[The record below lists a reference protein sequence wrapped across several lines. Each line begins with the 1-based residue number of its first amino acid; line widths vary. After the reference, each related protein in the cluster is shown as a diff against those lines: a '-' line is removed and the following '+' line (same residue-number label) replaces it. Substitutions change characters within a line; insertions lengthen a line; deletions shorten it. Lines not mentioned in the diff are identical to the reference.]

1 MKIGPYT
8 VTSPLALTHDEA
20 ARLIQR
26 LPHTLAQ
33 TTKTLGGRGSLQF
46 IDGIAG
52 RHVAIKP
59 FLRGGLLGKVNRKFY
74 MGCGESRAARE
85 CELLARFAGT
95 AVKAPVPLGTI
106 ESGKILRC
114 CWLLMETVPHDHTL
128 ATAHLPEV
136 RLEPLFVRL
145 APQMKALLDMGIHHV
160 DLHPGNIIVTEGD
173 LPVLIDFDKARE
185 GVGPRQE
192 LADLYVKRW
201 LRAVKKHNLP
211 ETLSHHFI
219 RIMDGL

>member
-8 VTSPLALTHDEA
+8 VTSPLALTPDEA
-20 ARLIQR
+20 ALLIER
-26 LPHTLAQ
+26 LPDTLAQ

-52 RHVAIKP
+52 KHVAIKP

-74 MGCGESRAARE
+74 MGCGKSRAAQE
-85 CELLARFAGT
+85 YELLARLAATNVT
-95 AVKAPVPLGTI
+95 APAPLGFI
-106 ESGKILRC
+106 ESGRLLRC

-128 ATAHLPEV
+128 ATAPLPED
-136 RLEPLFVRL
+136 RLETLFARL
-145 APQMKALLDMGIHHV
+145 APQMKALLDMEIHHV
-160 DLHPGNIIVTEGD
+160 DLHPGNIIVTKDD

-185 GVGPRQE
+185 EVGPRQE

-211 ETLSHHFI
+211 ETLGRHFI